1 MRTIEQT
8 LELQADAAIHKIEG
22 MRHKTKTLYGVQFH
36 PEAFAAPYFH
46 GRTLLENFA
55 DIVNDYWSKRS

>member
-22 MRHKTKTLYGVQFH
+22 MRHPLRFTVSGMLAGAYVGIGIRSIVS
-36 PEAFAAPYFH
+36 AA
-46 GRTLLENFA
+46 GGGA
-55 DIVNDYWSKRS
+55 DS